1 MHAKII
7 WPRNPSKRASHSYSA
22 LCFRLRRWQRLV
34 VTTIL
39 LGRQPKLISSD
50 TNAASILF
58 LHVLQTHNDGAM
70 YVIEHS
76 QISWILTLWYFVHVA
91 ACFLFAFRV
100 LTLTLVSRSLKNLHS
115 NSTFQRL
122 ALPDT
127 KVRDFALVLT
137 LYSINGLCKHQ
148 QTSSVCFVHNSCQC
162 RIWTWKGIA
171 HALICIDIKGLV
183 VRSYHLAHSC
193 HGRG

>member
-39 LGRQPKLISSD
+39 LVRQPKLISSD
-50 TNAASILF
+50 TNATSILF
-58 LHVLQTHNDGAM
+58 LHVLQAHNDGAM

-76 QISWILTLWYFVHVA
+76 QISWILTLWYFVHAA

-137 LYSINGLCKHQ
+137 CIPSMACAN
-148 QTSSVCFVHNSCQC
+148 TSKPPVYASSTIRVNVGSGPE
-162 RIWTWKGIA
+162 RA
-171 HALICIDIKGLV
+171 SLMLLHA
-183 VRSYHLAHSC
+183 
-193 HGRG
+193 

>member
-1 MHAKII
+1 MPKSSGQGIHQSEPAILSLHYASGCVGG
-7 WPRNPSKRASHSYSA
+7 NVSLSQPSCSSGSQSLYPVTPMLHLFFFCMFCKPTMME
-22 LCFRLRRWQRLV
+22 LCMWLNTL
-34 VTTIL
+34 
-39 LGRQPKLISSD
+39 KY
-50 TNAASILF
+50 
-58 LHVLQTHNDGAM
+58 H
-70 YVIEHS
+70 E
-76 QISWILTLWYFVHVA
+76 SWLCYFVHVA

-183 VRSYHLAHSC
+183 VRSYHPAHSL